1 MKNTKL
7 MRLFT
12 VIIISQ
18 FLTACDLSND
28 DNNDKSGFNVFD
40 DITIIQS
47 VGSGESHIE
56 FTDGISIVE
65 SGFLPQTATDY
76 AVFAKGE
83 YFYQL
88 GKYNI
93 DTIQKYHIDNPEL
106 GYYPNNGFSLR
117 DTNDTVSANPHK
129 LIFVNEN
136 TGIITRYGKN
146 DAWVVNLN
154 AQDANDF
161 IIKELDLS
169 RHVASTTDSDTDPE
183 MSMAFIANNKL
194 FITLQNLEGWSP
206 TDNAK
211 VVVFSTQSWEEIDTD
226 LTTEGIQA
234 INLTLK
240 NHSSGALYGNKLY
253 LGSLVYGNSY
263 SDPVIPN
270 TGGIEIID
278 TNDYS
283 ISLAFNDKAVN
294 NIVANST
301 GNIFFSDYSG
311 WENNSLYKLNSD
323 NSYSIVSNDLTGVNI
338 TTLASPDD
346 TLWLGTNSFGG
357 ENKVLRLDASI
368 NFDEPKDLKSIKLS
382 EVITA
387 FKPIGIAFLDIEA
400 VPASETKVTEVTEE

>member
-1 MKNTKL
+1 MKNIKL

-12 VIIISQ
+12 AIIISQ

-28 DNNDKSGFNVFD
+28 DSDKSGFNVFD

-76 AVFAKGE
+76 AVFAKGK
-83 YFYQL
+83 YFYHL
-88 GKYNI
+88 GKFNI

-117 DTNDTVSANPHK
+117 DTNDSVSANPHK
-129 LIFVNEN
+129 LIFIDES
-136 TGIITRYGKN
+136 TGVITRYGKN
-146 DAWVVNLN
+146 EAWVVNLDAQN
-154 AQDANDF
+154 AADF
-161 IIKELDLS
+161 IIQKLDLS
-169 RHVASTTDSDTDPE
+169 HHVASTTDSDTDPE

-211 VVVFSTQSWEEIDTD
+211 VVVFSTLSWEEIDTD
-226 LTTEGIQA
+226 PDTSGIQA

-294 NIVANST
+294 NIVADST

-323 NSYSIVSNDLTGVNI
+323 NSYSIVSNDLTSVNI

-346 TLWLGTNSFGG
+346 TLWLGTNSFDN
-357 ENKVLRLDASI
+357 ENKVIRLDASI

-400 VPASETKVTEVTEE
+400 VPANETEE